1 MMFGFKPHSC
11 QTYITKS
18 NDLATVKGKYVFEIS
33 FTQTTQSPV
42 EILMTRPS
50 KESSLAHN
58 IS

>member
-18 NDLATVKGKYVFEIS
+18 NELATVKGKFVFEIS
-33 FTQTTQSPV
+33 FTQTAQFPI